1 MPTVGKL
8 DLTIKINEF
17 PADVQTVENG
27 LKQFDILAGEQ
38 IVTVTLK
45 AKVFKK
51 LE

>member
-27 LKQFDILAGEQ
+27 LKQFDIDTGEQ
-38 IVTVTLK
+38 IVTVSLK
-45 AKVFKK
+45 HNIP
-51 LE
+51 LLSL